1 MNIPFELIFIVLFFV
16 LPALG
21 NLQKHLRE
29 RRQRGTEPERR
40 PAPARPSQP
49 TTSPTT
55 VLPTVPTRAETGQP
69 GWLEEAQRRVREAQ
83 REESERRGRRPAAQT
98 VNPRTRPQPPAPRPV
113 QTRPVQP
120 RLPTPVSLEGR
131 TLEGSSLETY
141 RPERSS
147 LESVDTAVLATAPP
161 LRVQR
166 LGGGRRAT
174 IKPYELRFDEATLMT
189 GFIWHQVLSPPL
201 SKSRRTRLS
210 RRQP

>member
-1 MNIPFELIFIVLFFV
+1 LNIPFELIFIVLFFV

-21 NLQKHLRE
+21 SLQKRLRGRGEAEAE
-29 RRQRGTEPERR
+29 RPARRPTPGPER
-40 PAPARPSQP
+40 PEA
-49 TTSPTT
+49 T
-55 VLPTVPTRAETGQP
+55 LTRAETGQP

-83 REESERRGRRPAAQT
+83 REEAERRGRGS
-98 VNPRTRPQPPAPRPV
+98 VNPRTRPQTPPPRSV

-120 RLPTPVSLEGR
+120 RPPTPASLEGQ
-131 TLEGSSLETY
+131 TLEGRSLETL

-147 LESVDTAVLATAPP
+147 LESGDAALTTAPP

-166 LGGGRRAT
+166 LGGGGRAT
-174 IKPYELRFDEATLMT
+174 IRPYAMRFDEATLMT

-210 RRQP
+210 RRRP

>member
-1 MNIPFELIFIVLFFV
+1 LNIPLELIFIVLFFV

-29 RRQRGTEPERR
+29 RRQRGAEPARRPTPGPER
-40 PAPARPSQP
+40 PEAA
-49 TTSPTT
+49 
-55 VLPTVPTRAETGQP
+55 PTRAKTGQP

-83 REESERRGRRPAAQT
+83 REEAEHRGRGS
-98 VNPRTRPQPPAPRPV
+98 VNPRPRTPLPQAARPARTPRSV

-120 RLPTPVSLEGR
+120 RLPTPGSLEGR
-131 TLEGSSLETY
+131 SLETL

-147 LESVDTAVLATAPP
+147 LESSDATALDTAPP

-166 LGGGRRAT
+166 LGGGGRAT
-174 IKPYELRFDEATLMT
+174 IRPYELRFDEATLMT

>member
-1 MNIPFELIFIVLFFV
+1 LNIPFELIFIVLFFV

-21 NLQKHLRE
+21 SLQRRLRE
-29 RRQRGTEPERR
+29 RGEAEAERSVRRPTPGPER
-40 PAPARPSQP
+40 PEAA
-49 TTSPTT
+49 
-55 VLPTVPTRAETGQP
+55 PTRAETGQP

-98 VNPRTRPQPPAPRPV
+98 VNPQTPTPQAARPTRTPPPRSV

-120 RLPTPVSLEGR
+120 RSPTPASLEGR
-131 TLEGSSLETY
+131 TLEGRSLETL

-147 LESVDTAVLATAPP
+147 LESVDVAVLNTAPP

-166 LGGGRRAT
+166 LGGGGRAT
-174 IKPYELRFDEATLMT
+174 IKPYEMRFDEATLMT

-201 SKSRRTRLS
+201 SQSRRTRLS
-210 RRQP
+210 RRRP